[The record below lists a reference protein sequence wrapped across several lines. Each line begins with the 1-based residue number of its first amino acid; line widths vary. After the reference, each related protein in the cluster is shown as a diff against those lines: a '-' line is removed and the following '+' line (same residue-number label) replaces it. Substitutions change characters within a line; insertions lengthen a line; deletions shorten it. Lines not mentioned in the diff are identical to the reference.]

1 MVNEMNPT
9 LWRTCRMLAN
19 ARRLRIIH
27 QLIGKDP
34 QTLTQLATACKM
46 SASACSQYTRQIT
59 ARGLCRE
66 TRRGRYAF
74 FDLHPDPMISYSAS
88 LLNALIKSLKHAKSH
103 YMEQI
108 ADLTAYTHVSRIRIV
123 RHIAQHEV
131 SRTCEMKSGLHI
143 SKPAL
148 IRHINKLIRRNRLQA
163 VKTGGYQLVQPRTVL
178 ARELLYIA
186 VGHPSHT
193 S

>member
-1 MVNEMNPT
+1 
-9 LWRTCRMLAN
+9 MLAN

-46 SASACSQYTRQIT
+46 SVPACSQYTRQIT

-66 TRRGRYAF
+66 VRKGRFAY
-74 FDLHPDPMISYSAS
+74 FDLHADPSIPYAAA
-88 LLNALIKSLKHAKSH
+88 LLNAVITSLKHAKRN
-103 YMEQI
+103 YKEQI
-108 ADLTAYTHVSRIRIV
+108 ADLTAYTHLSRIRIV
-123 RHIAQHEV
+123 NYVVQHGV
-131 SRTCEMKSGLHI
+131 SGTCEMKSALHI

-148 IRHINKLIRRNRLQA
+148 FRHMNKLVRRNRLQA
-163 VKTGGYQLVQPRTVL
+163 VKTGGYQLVKPKTVL
-178 ARELLYIA
+178 ARELLSIA
-186 VGHPSHT
+186 TGCWSHT

>member
-1 MVNEMNPT
+1 MENELNPT

-27 QLIGKDP
+27 QLIDKEP
-34 QTLTQLATACKM
+34 QTLTQLAKACKM
-46 SASACSQYTRQIT
+46 SVSACSQYTRHIT

-66 TRRGRYAF
+66 IRNGRFAY
-74 FDLHPDPMISYSAS
+74 FDLYADPSIPYSAS
-88 LLNALIKSLKHAKSH
+88 LLKAVILSVKASKRDYKQQL
-103 YMEQI
+103 
-108 ADLTAYTHVSRIRIV
+108 ADLTAYTHISRIRMMRYV
-123 RHIAQHEV
+123 VQHGV
-131 SRTCEMKSGLHI
+131 SSASVMQCALHI

-148 IRHINKLIRRNRLQA
+148 FRHLDKLIKRNVLQS
-163 VKTGGYQLVQPRTVL
+163 VETGGYQWVKPKSVL

-186 VGHPSHT
+186 TGCRSHT

>member
-1 MVNEMNPT
+1 MDNELNPT

-46 SASACSQYTRQIT
+46 SVPACSQYTRQIT

-66 TRRGRYAF
+66 VRKGRFAY
-74 FDLHPDPMISYSAS
+74 FDLCADPSIPYAAS
-88 LLNALIKSLKHAKSH
+88 LLKAVIASLKHAKPN
-103 YMEQI
+103 YKGQI

-123 RHIAQHEV
+123 RHIAQHGV
-131 SRTCEMKSGLHI
+131 CRTCEMKSGLHI

-148 IRHINKLIRRNRLQA
+148 IRHINKLTRRNRLQA
-163 VKTGGYQLVQPRTVL
+163 VKAGGYQLVQPRTVL

-186 VGHPSHT
+186 TGYPSHT

>member
-1 MVNEMNPT
+1 MENELNPT

-19 ARRLRIIH
+19 ARRLGIIH

-46 SASACSQYTRQIT
+46 SVSACSQYTRQIT

-66 TRRGRYAF
+66 IRNGRFAY
-74 FDLHPDPMISYSAS
+74 FDLYADLSIPYAAS
-88 LLNALIKSLKHAKSH
+88 LLIAVIASLKHAKRN
-103 YMEQI
+103 YKEQI
-108 ADLTAYTHVSRIRIV
+108 ADLTAYTHVSRIRIMRYV
-123 RHIAQHEV
+123 VQHGV
-131 SRTCEMKSGLHI
+131 SETCEMKSALHI

-148 IRHINKLIRRNRLQA
+148 FRHINKLIRRNRLQA
-163 VKTGGYQLVQPRTVL
+163 VKTGGYQLVQPETVL

-186 VGHPSHT
+186 TDYRSHT